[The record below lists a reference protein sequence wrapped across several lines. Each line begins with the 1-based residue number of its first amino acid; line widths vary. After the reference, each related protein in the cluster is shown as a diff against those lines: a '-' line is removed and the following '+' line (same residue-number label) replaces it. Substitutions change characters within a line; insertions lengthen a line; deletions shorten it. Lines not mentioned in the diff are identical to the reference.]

1 MEFNEYQKFTK
12 TTAIYPP
19 EKAIDYLILGLTSEA
34 GEVASLRKKNLRGD
48 AALDTKKLMYELGDC
63 LWYVARIADEIGID
77 LEYLATKN
85 RDKLQ
90 NRKENN
96 KIKGEGDDR

>member
-1 MEFNEYQKFTK
+1 MKFNEYQKFTK

-48 AALDTKKLMYELGDC
+48 AALDTQKLMYELGDC
-63 LWYVARIADEIGID
+63 LWYIARIADEIGVD

-85 RDKLQ
+85 RDKLER
-90 NRKENN
+90 RKENN
-96 KIKGEGDDR
+96 KIKGEGDER